1 MGESIKNGLDAFY
14 YRVMDVASMGKCPV
28 LDYIIVI
35 AQFIFPWTSTLQK
48 IKCEF
53 LKRESGPQLEK
64 FF

>member
-28 LDYIIVI
+28 LHYIIVI

-53 LKRESGPQLEK
+53 LKR
-64 FF
+64 